1 MVPVS
6 IKVQNLTV
14 SLCSGMTIAK
24 DISFEM
30 ERGKMLSIVGSSGAG
45 KTTVCRAIMG
55 LLGDNYIVRGSI
67 QFQGKDLLTLSRKQ
81 LCEIHGKEICYIMQ
95 NPMTAFNPS
104 IRIGTQLCNTYLRHQ
119 AGQEKNE
126 ILSEYAAILK
136 GLGLEDTKRI
146 FRNYPFELSGGMLQ
160 RLMIA
165 AAMIQKPKLLIAD
178 EATTAIDACNR
189 LSLMKKMR
197 EFCNAGMAVL
207 FVTHDMKAAAASDYM
222 LIMNQGEAEE
232 KGRTN
237 EILQNPQKE
246 YTKKLLDAT
255 ILKRGADSD

>member
-1 MVPVS
+1 MRVS
-6 IKVQNLTV
+6 IEIQNLTI
-14 SLCSGMTIAK
+14 SLSSGLTISK
-24 DISFEM
+24 DISFGIAQ
-30 ERGKMLSIVGSSGAG
+30 GKMLSIVGSSGAG
-45 KTTVCRAIMG
+45 KTTICRAIMG
-55 LLGDNYIVRGSI
+55 LLGDGYIVKGNI
-67 QFQGKDLLTLSRKQ
+67 QFEDKDLLSLSKTQ
-81 LCEIHGKEICYIMQ
+81 LRGIYGKEICYIMQ

-104 IRIGTQLCNTYLRHQ
+104 IRIGAQLCNTYLCHQ
-119 AGQEKNE
+119 SGHEKSE
-126 ILSEYAAILK
+126 ILSEYAVILR

-165 AAMIQKPKLLIAD
+165 AAVIQRPKLLIAD

-222 LIMNQGEAEE
+222 LIMNQGEIVE
-232 KGRTN
+232 KGKTC
-237 EILQNPQKE
+237 ELLQNPQKE

-255 ILKRGADSD
+255 ILKRRVDND

>member
-1 MVPVS
+1 MPMS

-14 SLCSGMTIAK
+14 SLSSGMTIAK
-24 DISFEM
+24 DISFDIKQ
-30 ERGKMLSIVGSSGAG
+30 GKMLSIVGGSGAG

-55 LLGDNYIVRGSI
+55 LPGDNYIVKGSI

-81 LCEIHGKEICYIMQ
+81 LCEIYGKEICYIMQ

-104 IRIGTQLCNTYLRHQ
+104 IRIGAQLCNTYLRHQ
-119 AGQEKNE
+119 AGQGKTE

-165 AAMIQKPKLLIAD
+165 AAIIQKPKLLIAD

-189 LSLMKKMR
+189 LSLMKKLR
-197 EFCNAGMAVL
+197 EFCNAGMSVL

-222 LIMNQGEAEE
+222 LIMNQGEVVE
-232 KGRTN
+232 KGSTS

-246 YTKKLLDAT
+246 YTKKLLDAA
-255 ILKRGADSD
+255 ILKRGGADND